1 MACEYPI
8 KYSLMKQHYNT
19 TGSWLNK
26 KIAIFRKGLLFIQ
39 DFAWQR
45 STFYLLCSVWALL
58 KREPRHDEGCKK
70 NPSDSANHLTRDWLW
85 ITDGS
90 LRNFKASKMLGTK
103 SIGGFIGEW
112 LWNHE
117 AKYLH
122 LDGVYSAVNPSWTSP
137 IHKCDPYLEHQIHCK
152 RIRTITSAV
161 YFALTLLVFSVLCGD
176 YFVACAFYSLNRTIC
191 WVFYFFIVL
200 INTYT
205 STLLCRQEKKC
216 N

>member
-1 MACEYPI
+1 
-8 KYSLMKQHYNT
+8 MKQHYNT

-26 KIAIFRKGLLFIQ
+26 KMAILRKGLLFMQ

-45 STFYLLCSVWALL
+45 STFYLLCSVWVLL
-58 KREPRHDEGCKK
+58 KREQG
-70 NPSDSANHLTRDWLW
+70 STRDVRKTPQTEL
-85 ITDGS
+85 ITLHWTDYGLRTVS
-90 LRNFKASKMLGTK
+90 LRNFKASKVLRTK
-103 SIGGFIGEW
+103 SIDGFIGEW
-112 LWNHE
+112 LLNHE

-137 IHKCDPYLEHQIHCK
+137 ILRCDPYLENQIHCK
-152 RIRTITSAV
+152 GIRTITSAV
-161 YFALTLLVFSVLCGD
+161 FFVWLYWFFRLSMVIISLHALFI
-176 YFVACAFYSLNRTIC
+176 SLNRTIC
-191 WVFYFFIVL
+191 WVFYFFIIF